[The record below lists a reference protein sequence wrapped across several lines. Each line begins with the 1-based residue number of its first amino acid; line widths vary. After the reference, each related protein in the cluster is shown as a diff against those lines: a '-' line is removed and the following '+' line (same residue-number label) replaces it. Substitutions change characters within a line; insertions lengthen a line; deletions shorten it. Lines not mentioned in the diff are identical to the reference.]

1 MRTCVY
7 CVGVR
12 EQVSIRVEGK
22 AAHRDAVVYSLVE
35 PAWGGGEPP
44 AEADGEGSKKRK
56 STG

>member
-1 MRTCVY
+1 
-7 CVGVR
+7 VGVLR